1 MPAVITAGILFNT
14 NNMKY
19 NLNIDTLIVTGLTN
33 YTGTGDIVLTE
44 GVEDT
49 PISVLSTSY
58 TTKNVRLLA
67 DFLSLAVK
75 TPKGLNGEI
84 KRILMALH
92 LARLTGCTTDVVYPK
107 DFKKNTYTSI
117 YERNITFKVLLS
129 SKKNE
134 FLVKKVIVSNNTLEE
149 YAVLDYLKDQS
160 DALELLNAQTK
171 ELTESIE
178 TVFNRY

>member
-1 MPAVITAGILFNT
+1 
-14 NNMKY
+14 MKY

-33 YTGTGDIVLTE
+33 YKGSGDIVLTE

-67 DFLSLAVK
+67 NFLARAVK
-75 TPKGLNGEI
+75 SPKGLSGEM
-84 KRILMALH
+84 KRILMSLH
-92 LARLTGCTTDVVYPK
+92 LARLTRCTTDVVFPK
-107 DFKKNTYTSI
+107 DFRKNAYTSI
-117 YERNITFKVLLS
+117 YERNISFKVLLS

-134 FLVKKVIVSNNTLEE
+134 FVVKKVIVSNNTLDA

-160 DALELLNAQTK
+160 DALKLVNAQTK

-178 TVFNRY
+178 TVFNKY